1 MKNRVSKLS
10 STIIV
15 FTAVTAL
22 GGVSIANAEGCQ
34 GTGSH
39 QMHKGSSGTMTHQGK
54 GMKSGGKQ
62 KMSRQMMQQG
72 KGMKGGR
79 RGDMLGNERGIK
91 RMMETLDVTDTQ
103 RDSIW
108 KIIDDRRS
116 AQRKL
121 ASDIQ
126 SQRKALR
133 ELNTSSNSDLG
144 KVKEIASTLSSLIE
158 EQIVESANIMILIH
172 NVLTDEQKKKMKEQK
187 QTRGKQYQSCSK

>member
-10 STIIV
+10 STIII

-54 GMKSGGKQ
+54 GMK
-62 KMSRQMMQQG
+62 
-72 KGMKGGR
+72 GGR

-91 RMMETLDVTDTQ
+91 RMMKTLDVTDAQ
-103 RDSIW
+103 RDLIW

-121 ASDIQ
+121 ASDVQ
-126 SQRKALR
+126 SQHKALR

-172 NVLTDEQKKKMKEQK
+172 NVLTDEQKKKMEEQK

>member
-1 MKNRVSKLS
+1 
-10 STIIV
+10 
-15 FTAVTAL
+15 
-22 GGVSIANAEGCQ
+22 
-34 GTGSH
+34 
-39 QMHKGSSGTMTHQGK
+39 
-54 GMKSGGKQ
+54 
-62 KMSRQMMQQG
+62 
-72 KGMKGGR
+72 
-79 RGDMLGNERGIK
+79 
-91 RMMETLDVTDTQ
+91 MMETLDVTDTQ

-126 SQRKALR
+126 SQHKALR

-158 EQIVESANIMILIH
+158 EQIVESANIMILVH
-172 NVLTDEQKKKMKEQK
+172 NVLTDEQKKKMEEQK